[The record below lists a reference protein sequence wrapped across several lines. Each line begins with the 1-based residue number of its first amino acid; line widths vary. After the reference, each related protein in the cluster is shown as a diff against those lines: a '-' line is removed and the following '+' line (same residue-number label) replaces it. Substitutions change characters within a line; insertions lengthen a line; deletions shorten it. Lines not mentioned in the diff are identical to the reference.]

1 MALYKYVYDYDYDTI
16 FDRTYWYSPYKRRR
30 FENQWNQTLCILLI
44 ADILS
49 VIESANL
56 RQRQN

>member
-1 MALYKYVYDYDYDTI
+1 MALYKYVYDYDHDTI

-30 FENQWNQTLCILLI
+30 FENQTFCILLI
-44 ADILS
+44 TDILS